1 MLSREKSLSKKTGS
15 MWTEL
20 APYLPLARE
29 DLVALAYDVI
39 ELVPNEVVERKFKNG
54 ETEYDN
60 QWLEYSQEQIRNEY
74 IEEMIDA
81 LVYLAMRRYLADA
94 PMRWTDKG

>member
-1 MLSREKSLSKKTGS
+1 
-15 MWTEL
+15 MWVEL
-20 APYLPLARE
+20 APYIRLARE
-29 DLVALAYDVI
+29 DLVALAHDVV
-39 ELVPNEVVERKFKNG
+39 EMVPDAVVERKFKNG
-54 ETEYDN
+54 EEEYDN

-74 IEEMIDA
+74 IEEMVDA